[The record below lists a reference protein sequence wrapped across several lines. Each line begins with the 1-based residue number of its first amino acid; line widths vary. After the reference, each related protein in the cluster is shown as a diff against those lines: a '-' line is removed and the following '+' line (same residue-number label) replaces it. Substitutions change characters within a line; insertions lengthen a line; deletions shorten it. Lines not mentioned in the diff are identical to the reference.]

1 MEVVDTNFE
10 YTGALSVGLTDLCE
24 YETYLTHED
33 CVLTEEIDF
42 AIIINNLN

>member
-1 MEVVDTNFE
+1 MGVVDIVFE

-24 YETYLTHED
+24 YDTYLTHED
-33 CVLTEEIDF
+33 YVLTEDVDF

>member
-10 YTGALSVGLTDLCE
+10 YTGALSVGLVDLCD
-24 YETYLTHED
+24 YETCLTHEEY
-33 CVLTEEIDF
+33 VLTEDVDF

>member
-10 YTGALSVGLTDLCE
+10 YTGALSVGLTDLCD

-33 CVLTEEIDF
+33 CVLNEDVDF
-42 AIIINNLN
+42 AIIITNLN